1 MFGRGWTWAGRV
13 DQVANNGNYLVGA
26 TGTVKYV
33 VVRGEDGVLRAF
45 HNACRCVRFF
55 LFQEL
60 IRTGNLSDGTCVLCN
75 SYRHHAME
83 VASAP
88 GDVPGSNPTSADMS
102 TKCESTPSAKCF
114 QCPYHGWTYDLE
126 GSLIRATKI
135 GKFILIIIRAIRLT
149 SCFVYVYR
157 RRREFRSR
165 RQRSKA
171 HTSRDVGPVRHAQL
185 ERERRRRRRRRVIDP
200 WSG

>member
-45 HNACRCVRFF
+45 HNACRCVH
-55 LFQEL
+55 LSLLQEL
-60 IRTGNLSDGTCVLCN
+60 IRMGNLTDGTTCVLFN

-88 GDVPGSNPTSADMS
+88 GDVPGSNPSSADMS

-135 GKFILIIIRAIRLT
+135 GTFILIITRAM
-149 SCFVYVYR
+149 
-157 RRREFRSR
+157 
-165 RQRSKA
+165 
-171 HTSRDVGPVRHAQL
+171 
-185 ERERRRRRRRRVIDP
+185 
-200 WSG
+200 

>member
-1 MFGRGWTWAGRV
+1 
-13 DQVANNGNYLVGA
+13 
-26 TGTVKYV
+26 
-33 VVRGEDGVLRAF
+33 
-45 HNACRCVRFF
+45 
-55 LFQEL
+55 
-60 IRTGNLSDGTCVLCN
+60 
-75 SYRHHAME
+75 ME

-88 GDVPGSNPTSADMS
+88 GDVPGSIPSSADES

-135 GKFILIIIRAIRLT
+135 GTFILIIIRAIRMT

-165 RQRSKA
+165 
-171 HTSRDVGPVRHAQL
+171 
-185 ERERRRRRRRRVIDP
+185 
-200 WSG
+200 